1 MRIIDE
7 DLESLSG
14 ELRAAGK
21 RIVFTNGCFDLLHV
35 GHIRY
40 LRQARDLGDCL
51 IVGLNSDA
59 SVRALKGESRPVN
72 SEDERAEL
80 LDALKAVDYVALFS
94 EPTAERLI
102 RCIRPHVYA
111 KGGDYCVETLPE
123 AQAVRDCGGIVRLL
137 PFSDGRS
144 TTGLIEKIKAL

>member
-1 MRIIDE
+1 MRIPNDG
-7 DLESLSG
+7 LEQLG
-14 ELRAAGK
+14 DALRAEGK

-35 GHIRY
+35 GHTRY
-40 LRQARDLGDCL
+40 LQQARDLGDCL

-80 LDALKAVDYVALFS
+80 LGALRAVDYVTVFS
-94 EPTAERLI
+94 EPTASALI
-102 RCIRPHVYA
+102 RRIRPHVYA
-111 KGGDYCVETLPE
+111 KGGDYSVETLPE
-123 AQAVRDCGGIVRLL
+123 AQDVRACGGVVKLL

-144 TTGLIEKIKAL
+144 TTRLIEKIRAL

>member
-1 MRIIDE
+1 MRIPDDRLE
-7 DLESLSG
+7 QLGDL
-14 ELRAAGK
+14 LRAEGK

-40 LRQARDLGDCL
+40 LQQARDLGDCL

-80 LDALKAVDYVALFS
+80 LGALRAVDYVALFS

-111 KGGDYCVETLPE
+111 KGGDYSVETLPE
-123 AQAVRDCGGIVRLL
+123 AETVRECGGVVQLL

-144 TTGLIEKIKAL
+144 TTRLIEKIKSL

>member
-1 MRIIDE
+1 MRISDK
-7 DLESLSG
+7 DLETIG
-14 ELRAAGK
+14 AELRAAGK
-21 RIVFTNGCFDLLHV
+21 RIVVTNGCFDLLHV

-59 SVRALKGESRPVN
+59 SVRALKGDSRPVN

-80 LDALKAVDYVALFS
+80 LDALEAVDYVALFS

-111 KGGDYCVETLPE
+111 KGGDYCIETLPE
-123 AQAVRDCGGIVRLL
+123 AQAVRDCGGVVRLL

-144 TTGLIEKIKAL
+144 TTRLIEKIKAL